1 MSENLF
7 GLTVAADP
15 ARKHGTYDPQI
26 SGADRGCGAVQDP
39 YGSAPTDNEVFG
51 KVIGMAKARERDCRR
66 MKKFCGSPFFGCGKK
81 TTIVWKKEA
90 TFPQIER
97 T

>member
-39 YGSAPTDNEVFG
+39 YGSAPTENEVFG
-51 KVIGMAKARERDCRR
+51 KVIEMAKARENIEYKSIPMCDLKIRILAPAFR
-66 MKKFCGSPFFGCGKK
+66 FC
-81 TTIVWKKEA
+81 
-90 TFPQIER
+90 
-97 T
+97 

>member
-51 KVIGMAKARERDCRR
+51 KVIEMAKARENIEYKSLDFTRCFSFYSHIRFL
-66 MKKFCGSPFFGCGKK
+66 KISP
-81 TTIVWKKEA
+81 IQWL
-90 TFPQIER
+90 
-97 T
+97 

>member
-39 YGSAPTDNEVFG
+39 YGSAPTENEVFG
-51 KVIGMAKARERDCRR
+51 KVIEMAKARENIEYKSLDFTRC
-66 MKKFCGSPFFGCGKK
+66 FPFLSAHSISKN
-81 TTIVWKKEA
+81 
-90 TFPQIER
+90 FPDTMVIEKSQEI
-97 T
+97 

>member
-39 YGSAPTDNEVFG
+39 YGYRAGLFIGTERHVLQPHRMASAPDV
-51 KVIGMAKARERDCRR
+51 
-66 MKKFCGSPFFGCGKK
+66 
-81 TTIVWKKEA
+81 
-90 TFPQIER
+90 
-97 T
+97 